1 MAFVKKYLDTG
12 CTEYILLDNKH
23 TIVQPKQR
31 CDMSNVPEDF
41 QIQLDEITKNTDET
55 IYINKRLIKN
65 IAVGDEVNL

>member
-1 MAFVKKYLDTG
+1 
-12 CTEYILLDNKH
+12 
-23 TIVQPKQR
+23 
-31 CDMSNVPEDF
+31 MSNVPEDF